1 MKRTLFISLLILL
14 FAGTVFAQ
22 LRNYI
27 PIVRPVYDSAVR
39 DFFNTLRRTMDGI
52 GYKEIGTMLGAY
64 VKGGYGSGFVYVARD
79 GANYVVT
86 NYHVVAGADAV
97 NLEFERQDG
106 TIVVYQNCPVIA
118 ANKAEDLALVSF
130 RHDRRPFRSGLS
142 FSNKTVRDG
151 MEVWTAGY
159 PALLDKPM
167 WQLGKGNVT
176 NSVARVPE
184 LVDPKLTPLIQHSA
198 QVDAGNSGGP
208 LLVAD
213 RSSPG
218 GFKVIGVNSWKVV
231 GRQAANFSVPAVRV
245 KKFINASLAVRPK
258 EDSAGTTAA
267 LERTCRGFSAAF
279 TAGAKPYRE
288 IMVFIS
294 RDFVLKK
301 GEHILPRVLASAPHS
316 IRDEILSAFYNASPI
331 EAVRMALAYYLY
343 MAVTEKKPAA
353 SPEFVRIEKST
364 AEKDTAVHFSVGE
377 HKFSTTWKYTN
388 GKWSLGAWGLNA
400 ALLPAED
407 ASPNSPQA
415 GNAYNYL
422 LLFGSQLYFE
432 DLAEPAWVLGFYVPL
447 NEYISWGTELGLCFL
462 TTSDGMGS
470 EIHSTTFHMAL
481 AGDFHV
487 PLRINGFS
495 VIPYVSTS
503 LYFQFNEQLFDYSG
517 FLAVVG
523 GGVKFGFSKEP
534 EFILG
539 CGYMYAF
546 EVFGFEET
554 KSGKSWLSVFFAVGM

>member
-1 MKRTLFISLLILL
+1 MKRTLFLSLLILL
-14 FAGTVFAQ
+14 IAGTVFAQ
-22 LRNYI
+22 LRNYV
-27 PIVRPVYDSAVR
+27 PIVRPVYDNAVR

-130 RHDRRPFRSGLS
+130 RHDKRPFRSGLS

-213 RSSPG
+213 RSSTG

-343 MAVTEKKPAA
+343 MAVTEK
-353 SPEFVRIEKST
+353 
-364 AEKDTAVHFSVGE
+364 
-377 HKFSTTWKYTN
+377 
-388 GKWSLGAWGLNA
+388 
-400 ALLPAED
+400 
-407 ASPNSPQA
+407 
-415 GNAYNYL
+415 
-422 LLFGSQLYFE
+422 
-432 DLAEPAWVLGFYVPL
+432 
-447 NEYISWGTELGLCFL
+447 
-462 TTSDGMGS
+462 
-470 EIHSTTFHMAL
+470 
-481 AGDFHV
+481 
-487 PLRINGFS
+487 
-495 VIPYVSTS
+495 
-503 LYFQFNEQLFDYSG
+503 
-517 FLAVVG
+517 
-523 GGVKFGFSKEP
+523 
-534 EFILG
+534 
-539 CGYMYAF
+539 
-546 EVFGFEET
+546 
-554 KSGKSWLSVFFAVGM
+554 